1 MKYKRIEKDNYDLYY
16 YKTNKFK
23 TINITTLIINKMDEK
38 NITLDNFLSSYLLV
52 TNKKYN
58 NEISMNK
65 KYMDLY
71 DPNFSIYDI
80 YRDLHYKFFDM
91 TFLDEKYLEKD
102 NNKKII
108 DFYYDSIFSLNET
121 NNKLDKTQTKLIKG
135 QMKTN
140 YLLDEEDPMEK
151 AYYNSFK
158 LISDDLPI
166 KINPKGNIKDLKRIN
181 TKDSYKYYKDQIKNG
196 RVVVFLTG
204 NIDDKLISFIDDKLK
219 NKIHKNNYDIK
230 TIYDVTNVNKVT
242 KEVEDTSFN
251 ESILYLIYKIPNITK
266 REREIVLPL
275 FNNILGG
282 SSSKL
287 FNNVREKNSLAY
299 YAYSNFI
306 KHFGIIYMYA
316 GINFKNYKKTIEL
329 MKDTL
334 DDMKKGNISLNEI
347 KDSKEAITSSLIKNE
362 DNIYSIVNDMITTI
376 LFDKVD
382 KDTLRKE
389 IVTVTKKELIDLSK
403 KLELDVE
410 YLLKGVNHENN

>member
-38 NITLDNFLSSYLLV
+38 NITLDNLLSSYLLV

-102 NNKKII
+102 NNKKVI

-242 KEVEDTSFN
+242 KEVEETSFN

-316 GINFKNYKKTIEL
+316 GINFKNYKKALEL

-362 DNIYSIVNDMITTI
+362 DNIYSIVNDMITSI

>member
-102 NNKKII
+102 NNKKVI

-242 KEVEDTSFN
+242 KEVEETSFN

-316 GINFKNYKKTIEL
+316 GINFKNYKKALEL

-362 DNIYSIVNDMITTI
+362 DNIYSIVNDMITSI

>member
-38 NITLDNFLSSYLLV
+38 NITLDNLLSSYLLV

-102 NNKKII
+102 NNKKVI

-242 KEVEDTSFN
+242 KEVEETSFN

-316 GINFKNYKKTIEL
+316 GINFKNYKKALEL

-362 DNIYSIVNDMITTI
+362 DNIYSIVNDMITSI
-376 LFDKVD
+376 LFDKVY

>member
-1 MKYKRIEKDNYDLYY
+1 MKYKKIEKDNYDLYY

-91 TFLDEKYLEKD
+91 TFLDENYLEKD
-102 NNKKII
+102 NNKKVI
-108 DFYYDSIFSLNET
+108 DFYYDSIFNLNET

-219 NKIHKNNYDIK
+219 NKINKNNYDIK
-230 TIYDVTNVNKVT
+230 TIYDVTNINKVT
-242 KEVEDTSFN
+242 KEVEETSFN

-306 KHFGIIYMYA
+306 KHFGILYMYA
-316 GINFKNYKKTIEL
+316 GINFKNYKKTLEL

-362 DNIYSIVNDMITTI
+362 DNIYSIVNDMITSI